1 MGVAVLPIW
10 AVGTDAWKD
19 RAGTFVLYCEPDLHG
34 SCHEVVPQNT
44 QEELGKGEVPGRKA
58 GEPGCGSGQI
68 YSLELS

>member
-1 MGVAVLPIW
+1 M
-10 AVGTDAWKD
+10 
-19 RAGTFVLYCEPDLHG
+19 LYCEPDLHG